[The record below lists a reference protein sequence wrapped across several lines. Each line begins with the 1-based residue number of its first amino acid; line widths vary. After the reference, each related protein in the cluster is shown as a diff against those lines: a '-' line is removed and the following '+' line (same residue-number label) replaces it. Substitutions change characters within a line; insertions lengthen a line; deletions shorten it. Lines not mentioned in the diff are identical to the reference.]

1 MQCIVHSRYFSLFT
15 LHFCVLNSSI
25 IQRNG
30 NCRDLSDACTAFN
43 SERKCAAVFEPQLFI
58 DVAKPI
64 KDPGAASLAHGRLHF
79 LRVSPCTI
87 ILTRDAAR
95 RVLVLIFGYIP
106 VLSGLLMTFQEFNI
120 MGGHFGSAWV
130 DFAQFEHAFFDFSY
144 HLVLWNSFII
154 GAMKLVI
161 TFPLSILLAILIDQ
175 FRNVLFKRTVQTL
188 IYLPTFYLDQLYTAL
203 FRQFRAMMAPSTNFL
218 L

>member
-1 MQCIVHSRYFSLFT
+1 M
-15 LHFCVLNSSI
+15 
-25 IQRNG
+25 
-30 NCRDLSDACTAFN
+30 
-43 SERKCAAVFEPQLFI
+43 
-58 DVAKPI
+58 
-64 KDPGAASLAHGRLHF
+64 
-79 LRVSPCTI
+79 
-87 ILTRDAAR
+87 
-95 RVLVLIFGYIP
+95 LVLIFGYIP

-130 DFAQFEHAFFDFSY
+130 DFAQFEHAFFDFSF

-188 IYLPTFYLDQLYTAL
+188 IYLPH
-203 FRQFRAMMAPSTNFL
+203 FL
-218 L
+218 S